1 MWLAAGSLQLTVP
14 DFEQIRIEETKREE
28 TAFLVCCVRAPRYND
43 SFCLLVNHGTY
54 DASPSS
60 RDSSQGIRL
69 QQTLKFRPTLSDIT
83 LTVKK
88 NTGKSKMFVVV
99 NTQPSLYNGTNKNIQ

>member
-1 MWLAAGSLQLTVP
+1 MWLDAGSLQLTVP
-14 DFEQIRIEETKREE
+14 DFEQIRIEEMRREE
-28 TAFLVCCVRAPRYND
+28 TAFLCCVRAPRYND

-69 QQTLKFRPTLSDIT
+69 RQTLKFRPTLSDIT

-88 NTGKSKMFVVV
+88 YGKSKMFVFV